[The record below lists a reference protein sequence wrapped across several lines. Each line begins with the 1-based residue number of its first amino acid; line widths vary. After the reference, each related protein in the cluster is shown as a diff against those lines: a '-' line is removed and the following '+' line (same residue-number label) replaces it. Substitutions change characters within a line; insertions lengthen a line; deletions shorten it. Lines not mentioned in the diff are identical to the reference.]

1 MRKPLVAA
9 VFALALAGAG
19 AAPAV
24 AAGAPAADPA
34 DRATRPAQAA
44 PASVGKVAVADK
56 DTITSTVNDL
66 VTSAT
71 ATVGRITQPSA
82 QAVNFAGTVSLSNCS
97 GSVVRMPASA
107 DNDPALVMTNG
118 HCLESGFP
126 AAGQVIVDQASSRT
140 FGLLNSAGTRVATL
154 RASKLSYG
162 TMTDT
167 DVALYQLT
175 STYAQIKSSY
185 GIDALTLNDT
195 HPTAGT
201 AISVV
206 SGYWKRIYSCNV
218 DGFAYRLKEGDWTWK
233 DSVRY
238 TSACN
243 TIGGTSG
250 SPVVDDAT
258 GKVVAVNNTG
268 NEDGERCTVNNPCEV
283 DASGNVT
290 VRQGINYAQETYQ
303 IPACFGVGNKLDLSR
318 SGCVLPKP

>member
-9 VFALALAGAG
+9 LFALVIAGAG

-24 AAGAPAADPA
+24 AAPAPESASAHGSASAVTADTRAPAL
-34 DRATRPAQAA
+34 
-44 PASVGKVAVADK
+44 KAV
-56 DTITSTVNDL
+56 SL
-66 VTSAT
+66 
-71 ATVGRITQPSA
+71 
-82 QAVNFAGTVSLSNCS
+82 AGTVALSNCS
-97 GSVVRMPASA
+97 GSVVRFPNSA
-107 DNDPALVMTNG
+107 DTDPALVLSNG
-118 HCLESGFP
+118 HCLETGFP
-126 AAGQVIVDQASSRT
+126 EPGEVIVGQSSSRT
-140 FGLLNSAGTRVATL
+140 FGLLNSAGTKVATL
-154 RASKLSYG
+154 RASKVAYS

-167 DVALYQLT
+167 DITIYQLT
-175 STYAQIKSSY
+175 STYATIRNSY
-185 GIDALTLNDT
+185 GISALTVQNT

-201 AISVV
+201 AITVA
-206 SGYWKRIYSCNV
+206 SGYWKKLYNCNV
-218 DGFAYRLKEGDWTWK
+218 DGFVYRLKEGDWTWK

-250 SPVVDDAT
+250 SPVVDQAT

-290 VRQGINYAQETYQ
+290 VRRGINYAEETYQ
-303 IPACFGVGNKLDLSR
+303 IPACFTTGNKLNLAA